1 VTGYLATDVAGAVAG
16 VAAAV
21 RLDRAA
27 VRMRAA
33 ARFSVDRMVD
43 EYVRVYRQILS
54 A

>member
-1 VTGYLATDVAGAVAG
+1 VAEAVAA
-16 VAAAV
+16 VEAAV

-27 VRMRAA
+27 VRTRTA

-43 EYVRVYRQILS
+43 DYVRVYGQILS